1 MSHVDLHCHSTAS
14 DGTFSPADVVR
25 LAKKNKLS
33 GLALTDHDTTNGL
46 AEASAE
52 AAQLGIDFVT
62 GIEISAVFPYPG
74 RMHLL
79 GYGIDPA
86 SADLRAIIS
95 QLLEGRDDR
104 NPRII
109 AKLQSLNVAIS
120 MEEVE
125 AQARIGTSDQ
135 TGGHKPIG
143 RPHIAAVLLK
153 KGYVSSIKQAFD
165 KYLAPGG
172 LAYVD
177 KERVSRQQII
187 DAIHRSG
194 GVCVLAHPFQLHTAD
209 EVQLEKVIKEMV
221 DLGLDGIEVLH
232 SDHDQSWIDQC
243 TRLADKFG
251 LLKTGGSDFHGSN
264 KKEIALGLAGG
275 RTIPRQW
282 FDALR
287 LRISEQQG
295 ALERDGSK

>member
-1 MSHVDLHCHSTAS
+1 
-14 DGTFSPADVVR
+14 
-25 LAKKNKLS
+25 
-33 GLALTDHDTTNGL
+33 
-46 AEASAE
+46 
-52 AAQLGIDFVT
+52 
-62 GIEISAVFPYPG
+62 
-74 RMHLL
+74 MHLL

-287 LRISEQQG
+287 CASPSSRGHWSGTVPSKLSIPRHWECSLRAAPDPRRRSCCSPTLTIYHPPLSG
-295 ALERDGSK
+295 RRFGSDQRLTQSRNYIYASHCLPLS